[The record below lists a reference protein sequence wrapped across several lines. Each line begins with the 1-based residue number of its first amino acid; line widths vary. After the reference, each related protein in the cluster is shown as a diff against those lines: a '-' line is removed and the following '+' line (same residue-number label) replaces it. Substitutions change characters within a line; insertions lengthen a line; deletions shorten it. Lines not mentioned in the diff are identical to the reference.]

1 MNLYR
6 EVVAHPYHLAYHCP
20 DQILDHGLKVLGV
33 LSVGHLCLQ
42 VCQVLMN
49 IFPNIHNR
57 QLKEF
62 HFDKNLPF
70 IQYPEVKL
78 CFLAYF
84 NNLEGTVLNNL
95 EGTALF

>member
-1 MNLYR
+1 
-6 EVVAHPYHLAYHCP
+6 
-20 DQILDHGLKVLGV
+20 
-33 LSVGHLCLQ
+33 
-42 VCQVLMN
+42 MN

-78 CFLAYF
+78 SFLAYF
-84 NNLEGTVLNNL
+84 NNLEGTVFNNL